1 MRPLPHRTALLWT
14 AFGLIVAAIG
24 LLALD
29 ACGLALP
36 GGFRLFDAC
45 AVRAA
50 EPPRGLDELRA
61 EMDREAALQEKL
73 GRLRRQLAAVPA
85 CLKPEPE
92 PLPVALPPPPDI
104 RAEHKPEEPP
114 AKPTLCE
121 PGAAPEDVKLDIY
134 LLQDLS
140 GSYRDDLPNI
150 GRLMDDLL
158 QRIADGSMPKQ
169 TRIGVGSFV
178 DKPIAPFG
186 YEPPPPGMPLIP
198 GFRAPGGPGTVP
210 EPWTFRNHQSVT
222 ADTAAVQRALRG
234 LKLAGAGDGPEAQLE
249 GLLEAAGS
257 ADRLGFRA
265 DALKFVVL
273 NTDAAYHDAG
283 DWRGA
288 PRPEDGKADGDPSN
302 EDYPSVAQVRAAL
315 EAADIVPVFLVTR
328 GTLGTYQRLT
338 RQLGRGSV
346 MPLRSDSQGLVDA
359 MLAGI
364 RRTCDAPVAEGAD
377 PAEPPAKP

>member
-1 MRPLPHRTALLWT
+1 MRSLLHRTALLWT

-36 GGFRLFDAC
+36 GGLRLFDAC

-61 EMDREAALQEKL
+61 ELDREAALHEKL
-73 GRLRRQLAAVPA
+73 DRLRRQLASVPA
-85 CLKPEPE
+85 CPKPVPLPAALPPTPPPDVRAERKPEPE
-92 PLPVALPPPPDI
+92 
-104 RAEHKPEEPP
+104 RPP

-121 PGAAPEDVKLDIY
+121 PGAAPEDVTLDIY

-150 GRLMDDLL
+150 GRLMDDLMK
-158 QRIADGSMPKQ
+158 RIADGTMPKR
-169 TRIGVGSFV
+169 TSIGVGSFV
-178 DKPIAPFG
+178 DKPTAPFG
-186 YEPPPPGMPLIP
+186 YEQPPPGMPHIP
-198 GFRAPGGPGTVP
+198 GFTMPGGPGTVP
-210 EPWTFRNHQSVT
+210 EPWTFKNHQSVT
-222 ADTAAVQRALRG
+222 ADTAAVRSALRG
-234 LKLAGAGDGPEAQLE
+234 LKLAGAGDTPEAQLE

-257 ADRLGFRA
+257 ASRLGFRK
-265 DALKFVVL
+265 DALRFIVL
-273 NTDAAYHDAG
+273 NTDAEFHDAG

-288 PRPEDGKADGDPSN
+288 PRPEDGKPDGDPMN

-315 EAADIVPVFLVTR
+315 EGADLVPVFLVTR
-328 GTLGTYQRLT
+328 DVVGTYQRLT

-346 MPLRSDSQGLVDA
+346 VPLRSDSQDLVDA

-364 RRTCDAPVAEGAD
+364 RRTCDAPVAEGK
-377 PAEPPAKP
+377 EKP